1 MLVLSRRLGQRFQ
14 IGEDVHITIVKVD
27 RNSVRIGIEAPA
39 DVMIRREEILE
50 EDEVP
55 QNSHK
60 LKADAA
66 NSKPAQLTG
75 IKTADNRLL
84 TDFAN
89 PSGFARCEYRFHK
102 P

>member
-27 RNSVRIGIEAPA
+27 RYYVRIGIEAPA

-66 NSKPAQLTG
+66 
-75 IKTADNRLL
+75 
-84 TDFAN
+84 
-89 PSGFARCEYRFHK
+89 
-102 P
+102 